1 MDKVALSSLSQLRET
16 NAPYRFVRF
25 AEGAYLRRARIH
37 EVMGSSADLF
47 VAALSHQTAS
57 EVIWI
62 GLHRDVISLCPSGLQ
77 DYLDPDQII
86 IVEAVSRGEI
96 LWAADAALRAEG
108 AFTVIVDLPNALTL
122 KESRRLQLAAEQGGG
137 LGLIILRAPA
147 ATSAAQTRWICEPLS
162 SDNRSWNWKCVKG
175 KNGEKGHWIMSEME
189 VCRAKDYVHLAA
201 SASA

>member
-1 MDKVALSSLSQLRET
+1 MDNVALKSLSQLREI
-16 NAPYRFVRF
+16 NAPYRFIQV
-25 AEGAYLRRARIH
+25 AEGAHLRRARIH
-37 EVMGSSADLF
+37 EVMGASADVF
-47 VAALSHQTAS
+47 VVALSDRTEAG
-57 EVIWI
+57 VIWI
-62 GLHRDVISLCPSGLQ
+62 GLHRDVVSLCPTGLQ

-86 IVEAVSRGEI
+86 IVEAVSRSEI

-108 AFTVIVDLPNALTL
+108 AFTVIVDLPDALTL

-147 ATSAAQTRWICEPLS
+147 AASAAQTRWVCEPLT
-162 SDNRSWNWKCVKG
+162 SDRPSWDWRCVKG
-175 KNGEKGHWIMSEME
+175 KNGEKGQWIVSDME